1 MNGIVIPML
10 SKKIIGISVII
21 LAIAIMIAPASNASS
36 ITTHNSLNSF
46 AAIKGFTVTS
56 KAQWNMPVTAT
67 IIIPLKN
74 LNLLNTILMQ
84 VSNPNSPYYR
94 HFLNRSQAEELFTN
108 FNEFNYVLSTLK
120 TDGFKIEFTA
130 FSSIIVANGNSGMF
144 SKIFGTNVY
153 IYSNGTAWYYS
164 TPNVINF
171 HGAQIFVTNGS
182 SILFQHPSTFVSP
195 QLVKAEKNKFQSLN
209 ETFSIEPYPTTS
221 LQTVYNITGLLNSGV
236 TGKGKTIGILDFAG
250 NPYIKYQLDYYDS
263 IYGLPNPP
271 NFTITPI
278 GPYDP
283 NMGIATGWDG
293 EISLDVESSHTM
305 APGANITLYIAN
317 YNLNLAP
324 VIAFI
329 DQQDSVNT
337 LSQSFSIPESLM
349 AEFPAMLE
357 YLNVQLADYYYE
369 IGSAMG
375 ITFSA
380 STGDAGGSG
389 YSSGP
394 IGTVGYPSTSPFVT
408 ALGGTTTFLTFNSM
422 GQVSSFY
429 QTAWSNY
436 GFVPNNINY
445 GGSTGGI
452 SSLEPKPWYQF
463 SMSNIKG
470 YPNGRMVPDVSL
482 EANVF
487 PGMVFVFG
495 QNMTGISGGTSEAS
509 PLFAGL
515 ITLIDSDINGSLGLV
530 NPMLYQLASNLSMY
544 QKLFYPITSGYNI
557 PWTTN
562 YGYNLVTGL
571 GALNAGEFASIL
583 SSMKGSSAPML
594 MNNFTVTNSSGMQV
608 YEVYPGEKLVFTSV
622 LSISNKTVKNAQVN
636 FLVDSLSGISNFKAI
651 FNNTTGEYSGSYIV
665 PNNVSGNVFVYSL
678 ATYNGTYSNSYEEL
692 YFGYYVT
699 SYTIMPQGSYYFNV
713 GVQFIGSVTTIM
725 GQPVNTTLTL
735 NIYSYNILNNTYYL
749 TNSQTDVKAI
759 NGNFETIIMASI
771 PVGVTLIEANN
782 SYLYLPLFNG
792 FNLQSSL
799 ILGPEEVEPGA
810 VAPGQYIYVLP
821 AIIPGYNLFDFNPAV
836 GSNVT
841 FSLLN
846 SNGKVI
852 SSVFATPGMPA
863 GLYVPMGTAPGLY
876 TILINATYNSY
887 SYGMSFYGEFY
898 GQILVTGGLLNSKM
912 WLSSSN
918 LSEGQNVVLFANIT
932 YNGTPVQY
940 GMFSAALFPT
950 DLSNSY
956 YLITAIEQIPLYY
969 DSSLGLWVGDI
980 QLPSQ
985 TSPGSISIEN
995 GLTDW
1000 AGNYTIYLT
1009 GINAQGVATNNNFTS
1024 YLQFNL
1030 TNPIID
1036 GIQAELKTLQN
1047 EINSNSQLTQSQINS
1062 IESELTGIQNQ
1073 LNYLNKTMKYNVS
1086 SLQSTVSSLQKSL
1099 SNEKLATQSQGSS
1112 LLIAVLIGLV
1122 ALIVAL
1128 LAIARKRKA

>member
-1 MNGIVIPML
+1 MNEMKIPML
-10 SKKIIGISVII
+10 NKKTLGIFV
-21 LAIAIMIAPASNASS
+21 AVFAMAIMIAPASNATL
-36 ITTHNSLNSF
+36 IATHNNINNYS
-46 AAIKGFTVTS
+46 AIKGFSATS
-56 KAQWNMPVTAT
+56 QASWNMPVTAT
-67 IIIPLKN
+67 IVIPLKN

-94 HFLNRSQAEELFTN
+94 HFLNRSQAEMLFADSN
-108 FNEFNYVLSTLK
+108 QFNYVLSTLK
-120 TDGFKIEFTA
+120 ADGFKIEFTA
-130 FSSIIVANGNSGMF
+130 FSSIIVASGNAGMF

-164 TPNVINF
+164 TQNVINF
-171 HGAQIFVTNGS
+171 HGAKIFATNGS
-182 SILFQHPSTFVSP
+182 SIFFQHPTTFVSP
-195 QLVKAEKNKFQSLN
+195 ELVKAIKKRFQTLN

-221 LQTVYNITGLLNSGV
+221 LQTVYNITNLLNSGI

-250 NPYIKYQLDYYDS
+250 NPYIKYQLYYYDS

-337 LSQSFSIPESLM
+337 LSQSFSIPESMM

-463 SMSNIKG
+463 SMNNIKG

-530 NPMLYQLASNLSMY
+530 NPMLYQLSSNSSLY
-544 QKLFYPITSGYNI
+544 QKVFYPITSGYNI

-571 GALNAGEFASIL
+571 GALNAGELASIL
-583 SSMKGSSAPML
+583 SSMKGSSTTAL
-594 MNNFTVTNSSGMQV
+594 VNNFTVTNSTGMPV
-608 YEVYPGEKLVFTSV
+608 YNAYPGEKLLFTST
-622 LSISNKTVKNAQVN
+622 LSISNTAVKKAKVS
-636 FLVDSLSGISNFKAI
+636 FLVDSLNGMSTISAK
-651 FNNTTGEYSGSYIV
+651 FNNTSGEYYAYYMV
-665 PNNVSGNVFVYSL
+665 PNNISGNVFVYSL
-678 ATYNGTYSNSYEEL
+678 ASYNGTYSNTFTEL

-699 SYTIMPQGSYYFNV
+699 AETIMPQGSYYFNL
-713 GVQFIGSVTTIM
+713 GVQFIGYVTTIM

-735 NIYSYNILNNTYYL
+735 DLYSYNILNNTYYL
-749 TNSQTDVKAI
+749 TDSQTGVVVS
-759 NGNFETIIMASI
+759 NGTFNTFIMASI
-771 PVGVTLIEANN
+771 PVGVTLIESNN

-792 FNLQSSL
+792 FNLQNSI
-799 ILGPEEVEPGA
+799 ILGPEAVEPGA

-821 AIIPGYNLFDFNPAV
+821 LIIPGYNLFDFNTAV

-841 FSLLN
+841 FSLVN
-846 SNGKVI
+846 GNGKVI
-852 SSVFATPGMPA
+852 SSVFATPGMPT

-876 TILINATYNSY
+876 TILINASYNSY
-887 SYGMSFYGEFY
+887 TYGMSFYGEFY
-898 GQILVTGGLLNSKM
+898 GQILVTGGFLNSKM

-918 LSEGQNVVLFANIT
+918 LSEGQNVILFANIT

-940 GMFSAALFPT
+940 GMFSATLFPT
-950 DLSNSY
+950 DLSSSY
-956 YLITAIEQIPLYY
+956 YQLTALEQIPLYY

-985 TSPGSISIEN
+985 TSQGSISFEN

-1024 YLQFNL
+1024 YLQFNV
-1030 TNPIID
+1030 TNPLID
-1036 GIQAELKTLQN
+1036 SIQMELKTLQS
-1047 EINSNSQLTQSQINS
+1047 EISSNSQLTQSQINS
-1062 IESELTGIQNQ
+1062 IESELTSIENQ

-1086 SLQSTVSSLQKSL
+1086 SLQNTVSSLQTSL
-1099 SNEKLATQSQGSS
+1099 SNEKQATQSQGSS
-1112 LLIAVLIGLV
+1112 LLVAILIGLV
-1122 ALIVAL
+1122 ALIVAV